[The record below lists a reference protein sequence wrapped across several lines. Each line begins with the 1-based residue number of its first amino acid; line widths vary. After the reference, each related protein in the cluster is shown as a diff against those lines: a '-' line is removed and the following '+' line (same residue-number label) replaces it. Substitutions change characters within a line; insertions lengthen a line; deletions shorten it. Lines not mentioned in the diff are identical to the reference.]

1 MRETEEF
8 QNDIQVNI
16 EESQYFIEIRVFLY
30 RNTAGEQLLSFA
42 IILVEDADVVEPIA
56 IVSPSLCGEAILRK
70 VQHENR

>member
-1 MRETEEF
+1 MRKTEEF

-16 EESQYFIEIRVFLY
+16 EESQYFIEIRVLLY

-56 IVSPSLCGEAILRK
+56 IVSPSR
-70 VQHENR
+70 R